1 MFGNI
6 WEAIKTHKW
15 VAIGI
20 GGAIVIG
27 GVIYLATHKS
37 SSSSTTS
44 GQDLLATPASGPTGV
59 IGSGDGS
66 AGGGGGFPAV
76 NPANPVNP
84 ITGVSPVDG
93 SNPTTFTPIPT
104 PNANPISFTSPTVNP
119 APPSTTVTL
128 PANEPSIPVGLTG
141 VNFSPTANTPNQ
153 LVVGSANGL
162 TSIGLPAGET
172 AQTPVSVPNA
182 AAGNPVVPLSDLVS
196 TGSANTLS
204 SAYGTAASSSA
215 IVGDTSQ
222 LSSEGGQ
229 AAALAL
235 AQAQI
240 NFANTGTAVAKTTP
254 VSSSPAGT
262 KVVASTPAKTT
273 VQATSST
280 GAKTVVST
288 APAAGHVGI
297 LKPS

>member
-20 GGAIVIG
+20 GGAVIVG
-27 GVIYLATHKS
+27 VVIYAVTHKS
-37 SSSSTTS
+37 SSSSTNNA
-44 GQDLLATPASGPTGV
+44 QDLLATPGSGPTGV

-76 NPANPVNP
+76 NPANPAV
-84 ITGVSPVDG
+84 GASGVDG
-93 SNPTTFTPIPT
+93 SNPTTFTPVPT
-104 PNANPISFTSPTVNP
+104 INVNPVSFTGPTVNP
-119 APPSTTVTL
+119 APPSTAFTL
-128 PANEPSIPVGLTG
+128 PANEPSIPVGLSG
-141 VNFSPTANTPNQ
+141 VNYTPTANTPNQ

-172 AQTPVSVPNA
+172 AQSLVSVPNA

-196 TGSANTLS
+196 TGSTNTLS
-204 SAYGTAASSSA
+204 SAYGTAASSA
-215 IVGDTSQ
+215 ALVGDTSQ

-235 AQAQI
+235 AQQQI
-240 NFANTGTAVAKTTP
+240 NFANTGSAVAKTTP
-254 VSSSPAGT
+254 VSTAPAGST
-262 KVVASTPAKTT
+262 KIIANTPAKTT

-280 GAKTVVST
+280 GTKTVVST

-297 LKPS
+297 MKPS

>member
-66 AGGGGGFPAV
+66 AGGGGGFAAV
-76 NPANPVNP
+76 NPANPAV
-84 ITGVSPVDG
+84 GASGVDG
-93 SNPTTFTPIPT
+93 SNPTTFTPVPT
-104 PNANPISFTSPTVNP
+104 INVNPVSFTSPTVNP
-119 APPSTTVTL
+119 APPSTTFTL
-128 PANEPSIPVGLTG
+128 PANEPSIPVGLSG
-141 VNFSPTANTPNQ
+141 VNYSPTANTPNQ

-172 AQTPVSVPNA
+172 AQSLVSVPNA

-196 TGSANTLS
+196 TGSTNTLS
-204 SAYGTAASSSA
+204 SAYGTAASSA
-215 IVGDTSQ
+215 ALVGNTSQ
-222 LSSEGGQ
+222 LPGSE
-229 AAALAL
+229 ASAEAL

-254 VSSSPAGT
+254 VSTAPAGST
-262 KVVASTPAKTT
+262 KIIANTPAKTT

-280 GAKTVVST
+280 GTKTVVST

-297 LKPS
+297 MKPS